1 MMLTSKPEKDL
12 SLMTILPMIQSIV
25 LNCWDR
31 ENFPYTKSQVILFS
45 VLLNRDSAT
54 MKEIA
59 VFLSCSKE
67 QATRVV
73 APLVDDGLAERY
85 VDPGNRNFIHIRLT
99 NAGREYV
106 LNQRGKLHHNLE
118 QLLDT
123 SLSEDERQ
131 LLFDSLHTA
140 IGLLKKV
147 R

>member
-31 ENFPYTKSQVILFS
+31 DNFPYTKSQVILFS
-45 VLLNRDSAT
+45 VLLNRGSAT

-59 VFLSCSKE
+59 AFLSCSKE

-73 APLVDDGLAERY
+73 APLVDDGHAERY

-99 NAGREYV
+99 DTGREYI
-106 LNQRGKLHHNLE
+106 LTQREKLHQNLE
-118 QLLDT
+118 QLLTT
-123 SLSEDERQ
+123 SLNAEERQ
-131 LLFDSLHTA
+131 QLFDSLHTA
-140 IGLLKKV
+140 IGLLEKV